1 MSVPANG
8 VKYSKD
14 SMPSADIVAR
24 VIGGASLFSNYQV
37 KKTKKMKWEIRNKKQ
52 EIRNKKHEVRRLIIE
67 RKFHRI

>member
-37 KKTKKMKWEIRNKKQ
+37 KKTKKMK
-52 EIRNKKHEVRRLIIE
+52 
-67 RKFHRI
+67 